1 MPPTLKNFQLTD
13 KTELYT
19 VINYLSQLLPTSQQ
33 IETLKNQS
41 PENPEFYIALKQVHK
56 NVNFAQQTKQEQVFE
71 YLILIYNYALQK
83 VL

>member
-56 NVNFAQQTKQEQVFE
+56 NVNFA
-71 YLILIYNYALQK
+71 
-83 VL
+83 